1 MMIKDRMVARPSR
14 TNLRF
19 IQKPKKAFFLQR
31 PPWREQESRPQR
43 DNHRKQPEF
52 LPCPHVCLLYGKLLR
67 ERLDRSTILGG
78 FLQSELSF
86 PAPFTFTT
94 TMLEAFVEEEASLTL
109 DRSVSRLTLIAG
121 QEVTKLGRWHL
132 Q

>member
-86 PAPFTFTT
+86 PAPFH
-94 TMLEAFVEEEASLTL
+94 LYNHDARSLRRGRGVANA
-109 DRSVSRLTLIAG
+109 RSVRQSANIDCRAG
-121 QEVTKLGRWHL
+121 GNETR
-132 Q
+132 